1 MNKDFETVYWSR
13 GNVPIAAAIELGRKY
28 KHFYQFNEDDGNFI
42 IFSDFKIQSAD
53 EALKLIW
60 PEVK

>member
-13 GNVPIAAAIELGRKY
+13 GDVPITVVIELGRKY
-28 KHFYQFNEDDGNFI
+28 KHFYQFNEDDDNFI
-42 IFSDFKIQSAD
+42 IFSDFKIKSAD

-60 PEVK
+60 LELH